1 MTGGFLVTPS
11 PAYLKALQDLAE
23 KYGPEAVAESLMS
36 GPRVD
41 VQCPRCMASLRPRQE
56 TVEDRGMIISH
67 QYVCR
72 SCGYVIQTEYTPEYQ
87 AILDEEE
94 AQIERERTAAYAD
107 YTRDESRRLAKGGY
121 Y

>member
-1 MTGGFLVTPS
+1 MTGGFLATPS

-56 TVEDRGMIISH
+56 TVEDRGMIVSH

-72 SCGYVIQTEYTPEYQ
+72 SCGYVIQSEYTPEYQ
-87 AILDEEE
+87 AILDEE
-94 AQIERERTAAYAD
+94 QKRIERERRAIDAD
-107 YTRDESRRLAKGGY
+107 QVKDEFDRLAKGGY

>member
-1 MTGGFLVTPS
+1 MTGFLATPS

-23 KYGPEAVAESLMS
+23 RYGPEAVAESLMC

-41 VQCPRCMASLRPRQE
+41 IQCPRCTASLRPRQE
-56 TVEDRGMIISH
+56 TVEDMGMIVSR

-72 SCGYVIQTEYTPEYQ
+72 SCGYVIQSEYTPEYQ

-94 AQIERERTAAYAD
+94 AKAQ
-107 YTRDESRRLAKGGY
+107 GGFY
-121 Y
+121 